1 MGERKINNICVF
13 CGSMSGS
20 RSVYAEQAER
30 LGRVMAGRE
39 IGLVYGGGGIGI
51 MGAVAQGVI
60 AGNGNVTGVIPYAL
74 ATKERMLPNIEMRVV
89 NTMHERKAI
98 MANLADGFIIL
109 PGGFGTF
116 DEMFEIVTWGQL
128 GIHRKP
134 IGMLNLEGYFDPM
147 MAMIDHAIAEGFIN
161 GKYRDL
167 IVVSPTI
174 EGLLEK
180 MENFKPLE
188 GIIEWVEMS
197 QV

>member
-1 MGERKINNICVF
+1 MAERKINNICVF
-13 CGSMSGS
+13 CGSMNGT
-20 RSVYAEQAER
+20 RSVYAAQAEK
-30 LGRVMAGRE
+30 LGQTLAERD
-39 IGLVYGGGGIGI
+39 IGLTYGGGGIGI

-60 AGNGNVTGVIPYAL
+60 NGGGNVTGVIPYAL

-98 MANLADGFIIL
+98 MTNLADGFIVL

-116 DEMFEIVTWGQL
+116 DEMFEIITWAQL

-147 MAMIDHAIAEGFIN
+147 LAMIDHAIQEGFIN
-161 GKYRDL
+161 LKYRHL

-174 EGLLEK
+174 GELLEK
-180 MENFKPLE
+180 MENFNPLE

-197 QV
+197 QI

>member
-1 MGERKINNICVF
+1 
-13 CGSMSGS
+13 MSGS